1 MIDRRTTYI
10 DPTFTLFGSQ
20 TKIVD
25 GVTFR
30 RYKTGISQSSAM
42 ISDDGKI
49 MVKQGYLNV
58 TYTAYV
64 LGAGPIGGPAK
75 PKRFRD
81 ESRACAEGVA
91 LLKLIQAAQ

>member
-10 DPTFTLFGSQ
+10 DPTFTPFGSH
-20 TKIVD
+20 TKIVK

-30 RYKTGISQSSAM
+30 SYNTGNSQYAM
-42 ISDDGKI
+42 ISDDGNV

-64 LGAGPIGGPAK
+64 LGHGPILGGNVK
-75 PKRFRD
+75 PKPFRNQI
-81 ESRACAEGVA
+81 RACEDAVA
-91 LLKLIQAAQ
+91 LLKLIRAAQ